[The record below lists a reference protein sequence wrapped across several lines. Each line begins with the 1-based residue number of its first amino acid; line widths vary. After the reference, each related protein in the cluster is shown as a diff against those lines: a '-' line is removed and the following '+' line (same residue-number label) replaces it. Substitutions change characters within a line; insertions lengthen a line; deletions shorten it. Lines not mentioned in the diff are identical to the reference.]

1 MVLGGTLPCRGA
13 CAVRFRDVRRAPPA
27 AASSLAD
34 FPPLP
39 VAAGFIVWSWSVAGS
54 SAEIVHDSHR
64 RVLRTLHP
72 PRRAGA
78 AGAENQP
85 SIPCKI
91 KGFKTFCKY
100 WDSCTKAPANSV
112 TSNGRCLYSR
122 MGTLNPDA
130 SLRDQNMS
138 GSYSKVTFVSG
149 PDTVAKLAEWHCTP
163 GSCMPQPCP
172 CALGLTLALSR
183 TRTRALILTRTRT
196 LA

>member
-1 MVLGGTLPCRGA
+1 MIRIVVFSVLTL
-13 CAVRFRDVRRAPPA
+13 
-27 AASSLAD
+27 LA
-34 FPPLP
+34 
-39 VAAGFIVWSWSVAGS
+39 
-54 SAEIVHDSHR
+54 
-64 RVLRTLHP
+64 
-72 PRRAGA
+72 AGA

>member
-1 MVLGGTLPCRGA
+1 MIRIVSVLAL
-13 CAVRFRDVRRAPPA
+13 
-27 AASSLAD
+27 LA
-34 FPPLP
+34 
-39 VAAGFIVWSWSVAGS
+39 
-54 SAEIVHDSHR
+54 
-64 RVLRTLHP
+64 
-72 PRRAGA
+72 AGA

-163 GSCMPQPCP
+163 GSRVPQPCP

>member
-1 MVLGGTLPCRGA
+1 MIRIVVFSVLTL
-13 CAVRFRDVRRAPPA
+13 
-27 AASSLAD
+27 LA
-34 FPPLP
+34 
-39 VAAGFIVWSWSVAGS
+39 
-54 SAEIVHDSHR
+54 
-64 RVLRTLHP
+64 
-72 PRRAGA
+72 AGA

-163 GSCMPQPCP
+163 GSRVPQPLCP
-172 CALGLTLALSR
+172 RPNLSPIPNPNPSPNPNPNPNASLTATVNPNPDLLTLL
-183 TRTRALILTRTRT
+183 
-196 LA
+196 

>member
-1 MVLGGTLPCRGA
+1 MRTKITKKQVEHSRAFRCEVRGGWAWAGLRRQ
-13 CAVRFRDVRRAPPA
+13 VRWIPPA
-27 AASSLAD
+27 YWRLLQPVSSFGVVSFDIEPEIDDMIRIFVFSVLTLLA
-34 FPPLP
+34 
-39 VAAGFIVWSWSVAGS
+39 
-54 SAEIVHDSHR
+54 
-64 RVLRTLHP
+64 
-72 PRRAGA
+72 AGA

-163 GSCMPQPCP
+163 GSLGSRVPRRSP
-172 CALGLTLALSR
+172 CALA
-183 TRTRALILTRTRT
+183 
-196 LA
+196 